1 VTWELEAE
9 RGKVRETK
17 GSMQVQLS
25 AREREVADLTEQL
38 QNARGRILGL
48 EEESGLFQG
57 ISEESAKIV
66 HEIYTALKSTGS
78 DVTLDSLGGGGG
90 GGSGGSSR
98 GGESG
103 GGSSSARRR

>member
-1 VTWELEAE
+1 
-9 RGKVRETK
+9 
-17 GSMQVQLS
+17 MQVQLS

-90 GGSGGSSR
+90 GSGGSSR